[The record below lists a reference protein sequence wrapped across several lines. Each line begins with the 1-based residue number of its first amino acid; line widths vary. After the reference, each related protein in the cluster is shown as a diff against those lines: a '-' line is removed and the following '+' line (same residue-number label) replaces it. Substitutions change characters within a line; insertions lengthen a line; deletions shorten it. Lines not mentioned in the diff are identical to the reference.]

1 MKRKIICLTLVAI
14 FVLVFSMNVFATN
27 NNTIPVEED
36 NDVLNEVFANYRL
49 IDKESLVKDI
59 IEMNKKYPE
68 ARLSVE
74 EALEEYEKIAG
85 LSVAEQ
91 IEYFKEIN
99 TGVPVSRF
107 VRESKDG
114 SYSVLS
120 VRNSLAY
127 FEVGRTLGTSSY
139 SNGITTYQG
148 TQVWAHNI
156 YYMPGANASYYVN
169 HFFNY
174 PASYGRVTS
183 LYSVSGSGGYPIAVG
198 GGEIVSSSGEIAA
211 VKYLMIDMSG
221 GYNIGYA
228 YEKLSFNATTKTASL
243 TTLPLY

>member
-14 FVLVFSMNVFATN
+14 FVLVFSMNVFATNN

-99 TGVPVSRF
+99 TGVPVIAYCGVHSPPMRRSVAV
-107 VRESKDG
+107 VRRSSHHLICKTLCREG
-114 SYSVLS
+114 SLHV
-120 VRNSLAY
+120 
-127 FEVGRTLGTSSY
+127 
-139 SNGITTYQG
+139 
-148 TQVWAHNI
+148 
-156 YYMPGANASYYVN
+156 
-169 HFFNY
+169 
-174 PASYGRVTS
+174 
-183 LYSVSGSGGYPIAVG
+183 
-198 GGEIVSSSGEIAA
+198 
-211 VKYLMIDMSG
+211 
-221 GYNIGYA
+221 
-228 YEKLSFNATTKTASL
+228 
-243 TTLPLY
+243 